1 MNKELELHFAM
12 QYAKNEYALCKGVRK
27 VAKAAWDI
35 SGHCIDK
42 AIYKN
47 LGVKLKDLG
56 MKLAIARMSYKG
68 AVADRQERE
77 HEIAVELYYNY

>member
-1 MNKELELHFAM
+1 MKTEMELHFAM
-12 QYAKNEYALCKGVRK
+12 QDAKNEYTRFKNLRK
-27 VAKAAWDI
+27 VTKTIWDRTQD
-35 SGHCIDK
+35 CTDK

-77 HEIAVELYYNY
+77 HEIAVELHYNY

>member
-1 MNKELELHFAM
+1 MKTELELHFAM
-12 QYAKNEYALCKGVRK
+12 QDAKNAYTKCKGVRK

-42 AIYKN
+42 GIYKN
-47 LGVKLKDLG
+47 LGVKLKDLA

-77 HEIAVELYYNY
+77 HEIAVELHCTY